1 MSSASG
7 SGQAVGHPGTPPLA
21 GHPSQTTSFA
31 SKPRL
36 PSSSSELSEASDS
49 DVSSQGDD
57 CQSRAK
63 RLRVESSVLQQDASS
78 LGSAAPAPASSSV
91 ERVEGGLGR
100 YSEEA
105 EAPPAAL
112 TAATMAERASSMF
125 SLNAPAPV
133 ATGMPKVAKK
143 ATMEL
148 ASLAFGATGKLCDQ
162 LESSP
167 RPVPRPGVPWRSM
180 GGSGWLRP
188 RPKMVGGHVGAC
200 GWPSLAS

>member
-1 MSSASG
+1 M
-7 SGQAVGHPGTPPLA
+7 
-21 GHPSQTTSFA
+21 
-31 SKPRL
+31 
-36 PSSSSELSEASDS
+36 
-49 DVSSQGDD
+49 
-57 CQSRAK
+57 
-63 RLRVESSVLQQDASS
+63 
-78 LGSAAPAPASSSV
+78 
-91 ERVEGGLGR
+91 ERVEA
-100 YSEEA
+100 SEEA

-148 ASLAFGATGKLCDQ
+148 VSLAFGAIGKLCDQ

-167 RPVPRPGVPWRSM
+167 RPVPRPGVPWRAM

-188 RPKMVGGHVGAC
+188 GTKVARGHVGTC